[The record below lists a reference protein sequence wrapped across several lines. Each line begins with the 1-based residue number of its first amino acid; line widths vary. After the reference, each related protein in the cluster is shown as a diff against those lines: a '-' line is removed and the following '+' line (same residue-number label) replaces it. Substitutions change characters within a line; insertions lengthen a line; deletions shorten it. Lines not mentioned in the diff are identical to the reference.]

1 MRSVVDILNTI
12 SDDKSLLLFNTI
24 AITNGEPEIQ
34 VRKMGITLKQYYSR
48 MAKLTKA
55 DLVRRKNGKYFLTL
69 MGRIVYEAHMTI
81 GKGLNYYWKLQ
92 ALDSI
97 QTSSSAGLPK
107 EEISKLVDTLIDD
120 YQIKDILMKTPLP
133 TVDQKSMDSAL
144 QITTRTKSNTKRKD
158 IARNIRILTVE
169 MGIKPPVSPR

>member
-1 MRSVVDILNTI
+1 MVSVANILNAI

-24 AITNGEPEIQ
+24 AITNGETEIQ

-55 DLVRRKNGKYFLTL
+55 NLIRRKNGKYILTL
-69 MGRIVYEAHMTI
+69 VGRIVYDSQMII
-81 GKGLNYYWKLQ
+81 GKSLNYYWKLQ

-97 QTSSSAGLPK
+97 QTSSLTGLPK

-133 TVDQKSMDSAL
+133 TEDQQSRYSTS
-144 QITTRTKSNTKRKD
+144 QITTDAKEKMRLEK
-158 IARNIRILTVE
+158 
-169 MGIKPPVSPR
+169 MVSYR

>member
-1 MRSVVDILNTI
+1 MKSVANILNAI

-24 AITNGEPEIQ
+24 AITNGETEIQ

-55 DLVRRKNGKYFLTL
+55 NLIRRKNGKYILTL
-69 MGRIVYEAHMTI
+69 VGRIVYDSQMII
-81 GKGLNYYWKLQ
+81 GKSLNYYWKLQ

-97 QTSSSAGLPK
+97 QTSSSTGLPK
-107 EEISKLVDTLIDD
+107 EEISKLIDTLIDD

-133 TVDQKSMDSAL
+133 TEDHYSRESIP
-144 QITTRTKSNTKRKD
+144 QITTGAKEKMRLEK
-158 IARNIRILTVE
+158 L
-169 MGIKPPVSPR
+169 VSYR

>member
-1 MRSVVDILNTI
+1 MISVADILNAI

-24 AITNGEPEIQ
+24 AISNGETDSQ

-55 DLVRRKNGKYFLTL
+55 DLIRRKNGKYSLTL
-69 MGRIVYEAHMTI
+69 LGKIVYEAHMTI
-81 GKGLNYYWKLQ
+81 GKGLNYYWKFQ

-107 EEISKLVDTLIDD
+107 EEFSKIIDTLIDNH
-120 YQIKDILMKTPLP
+120 QIKDILMKIPLP
-133 TVDQKSMDSAL
+133 TVDQKSMDSTP
-144 QITTRTKSNTKRKD
+144 QITTGAKEKMRLEE
-158 IARNIRILTVE
+158 I
-169 MGIKPPVSPR
+169 VSYR

>member
-1 MRSVVDILNTI
+1 MTDILKTL
-12 SDDKSLLLFNTI
+12 SDDKALVLFNTI
-24 AITNGEPEIQ
+24 ALANGETVIQ
-34 VRKMGITLKQYYSR
+34 VRKMGLTLKQFYSR

-55 DLVRRKNGKYFLTL
+55 DLIRRKNGKYSLTL
-69 MGRIVYEAHMTI
+69 LGKIVYEAHMTI

-107 EEISKLVDTLIDD
+107 EEIFKLVDTLIDD

-133 TVDQKSMDSAL
+133 TVDQKSRESAP
-144 QITTRTKSNTKRKD
+144 QITLDSKEKMR
-158 IARNIRILTVE
+158 LE
-169 MGIKPPVSPR
+169 ELVSYR

>member
-1 MRSVVDILNTI
+1 LISVVNILNAI

-24 AITNGEPEIQ
+24 AITNGETEFQ
-34 VRKMGITLKQYYSR
+34 VRKMGLTLKQYYSR

-55 DLVRRKNGKYFLTL
+55 DLVRRKNGIYFLTL
-69 MGRIVYEAHMTI
+69 MGRIVYDSQMII
-81 GKGLNYYWKLQ
+81 GKSLNYYWKLQ

-97 QTSSSAGLPK
+97 QTSSSTGLPK

-133 TVDQKSMDSAL
+133 TEAQQSRYSTS
-144 QITTRTKSNTKRKD
+144 QITTGAKEKMRLEK
-158 IARNIRILTVE
+158 
-169 MGIKPPVSPR
+169 MVSYR

>member
-1 MRSVVDILNTI
+1 MISVADILNAI

-24 AITNGEPEIQ
+24 AISNGETDSQ

-69 MGRIVYEAHMTI
+69 MGRIVYDSQMII
-81 GKGLNYYWKLQ
+81 GKALNYYWKLH

-97 QTSSSAGLPK
+97 LTSSTAGLPK
-107 EEISKLVDTLIDD
+107 EELSKLVDTLIDD

-133 TVDQKSMDSAL
+133 TEVRYSRDSIP
-144 QITTRTKSNTKRKD
+144 QITTGAKEKMRLEK
-158 IARNIRILTVE
+158 L
-169 MGIKPPVSPR
+169 VSYR

>member
-1 MRSVVDILNTI
+1 
-12 SDDKSLLLFNTI
+12 
-24 AITNGEPEIQ
+24 
-34 VRKMGITLKQYYSR
+34 
-48 MAKLTKA
+48 
-55 DLVRRKNGKYFLTL
+55 
-69 MGRIVYEAHMTI
+69 MTI

-133 TVDQKSMDSAL
+133 TVDQKSMDSTPP
-144 QITTRTKSNTKRKD
+144 ITTGTKEKMRLEEE
-158 IARNIRILTVE
+158 I
-169 MGIKPPVSPR
+169 VSYR

>member
-1 MRSVVDILNTI
+1 
-12 SDDKSLLLFNTI
+12 
-24 AITNGEPEIQ
+24 
-34 VRKMGITLKQYYSR
+34 
-48 MAKLTKA
+48 
-55 DLVRRKNGKYFLTL
+55 
-69 MGRIVYEAHMTI
+69 MTI

-133 TVDQKSMDSAL
+133 IVDQKSRESTP
-144 QITTRTKSNTKRKD
+144 QITTGTKEKN
-158 IARNIRILTVE
+158 
-169 MGIKPPVSPR
+169 